1 MMKDENLWF
10 DIPIVPGS
18 HTFEFQYMGLGITP
32 DVIPEVIPEVGG
44 RMFLPKSHFRAP
56 SLQAAGQLRPP
67 DMSARALLKQQ
78 FKLINKLP
86 TRCFSSTR
94 PTNADFTHAV

>member
-1 MMKDENLWF
+1 
-10 DIPIVPGS
+10 
-18 HTFEFQYMGLGITP
+18 MGLGIT
-32 DVIPEVIPEVGG
+32 PEVIPEVGG
-44 RMFLPKSHFRAP
+44 RMFLPKSHSRAP
-56 SLQAAGQLRPP
+56 SSQIAGQLRLA

-78 FKLINKLP
+78 FKLKNKLP